1 MQDRNE
7 LITVIIPVYK
17 VEKYLDRCMET
28 VLSQTY
34 SNLEIILV
42 DDGSP
47 DTCPQLCDEYAV
59 KDARVKVIHKENGG
73 LSDARNVAIDIAKGK
88 YIGFVD
94 SDDYIQNDMFEKLYC
109 AAKEYNADIVI
120 CGHYVERK
128 DTLSIEE
135 KPYDE
140 IVVYNSIEAQTEL
153 IKDINMKS
161 YAWDKLYKAE
171 LFNGVRYPKGRNY
184 EDIATTYLL
193 YENSNRI
200 CRIPELLYYYQ
211 IREDSIS
218 FSNSDEK
225 WYENCSAI
233 VESCMERYN
242 YYANKAEQDN
252 SYIELKM
259 LALAELLP
267 NVYECIRV
275 GYSISRKES
284 LPYFKGILKDNAGT
298 IEADSFISSKD
309 KKLVKLYS
317 ANDMIYYGMR
327 GLRNLSKSLNKI
339 ISHARNVQRQLKV
352 SMKVIKNGNTDFAL
366 APGEKYRILYFEL
379 PCFDNLGDHAIAYT
393 TTTFLQN
400 YVKRNPDYQLFVIH
414 GWDMPKVIHLFKR
427 NAHPE
432 DIVICQG
439 GGNMG
444 SMYDFAETMRQKV
457 LKTFASSRI
466 IIMPQTVYFSQDED
480 GQRKKTKYCKV
491 YNSCT
496 NLTIFAR
503 DHQSYMMMKEL
514 YTVDIQEMTD
524 IVASYDASEFA
535 SESRKG
541 IILCLRSDAES
552 AFRTEDKKLL
562 YSLCRNV
569 AENIHVTDTCTKEE
583 IAEEY
588 REMELHSKW
597 STFGKARLVV
607 TDRLH
612 GMIFSLITKTPCVVL
627 GNNHHK
633 VRETYNTL
641 AKCDYLYY
649 CSDISDAGKIIS
661 EAYNAPLPEKR
672 TDFSTE
678 YEKLEH
684 AIAGTLKELN

>member
-1 MQDRNE
+1 MHDKNE
-7 LITVIIPVYK
+7 KITVIIPIYK
-17 VEKYLDRCMET
+17 VEKYLDRCMKT
-28 VLSQTY
+28 VLAQTY

-47 DTCPQLCDEYAV
+47 DTCPKLCDEYAV

-73 LSDARNVAIDIAKGK
+73 LSDARNVAIDIAQGK

-94 SDDYIQNDMFEKLYC
+94 SDDYIQNDMFEKMYY

-128 DTLSIEE
+128 NTLSIEE

-140 IVVYNSIEAQTEL
+140 VVVYDSIEAQTEL
-153 IKDINMKS
+153 IKDTNMKS

-171 LFNGVRYPKGRNY
+171 LFDGVRYPKGRNY

-193 YENSNRI
+193 FENSNRI

-218 FSNSDEK
+218 YNNSIEK
-225 WYENCSAI
+225 WFENCKAI
-233 VESCMERYN
+233 VESCYERYN
-242 YYANKAEQDN
+242 YYVNKTKQN
-252 SYIELKM
+252 KIYGELEK
-259 LALAELLP
+259 LALAELIP
-267 NVYECIRV
+267 NIYECIRV
-275 GYSISRKES
+275 GYSIGKKEQ
-284 LPYFKGILKDNAGT
+284 LQYYKNILVDNKNT
-298 IEADSFISSKD
+298 ILIDNFISSRN
-309 KKLVKLYS
+309 KKLVKFYS
-317 ANDMIYYGMR
+317 SNDFVHFCIGIFRRMR
-327 GLRNLSKSLNKI
+327 KLFSKPVTHVKWYI
-339 ISHARNVQRQLKV
+339 RQLKA
-352 SMKVIKNGNTDFAL
+352 SFYVIKNGNTDYAL
-366 APGEKYRILYFEL
+366 AQGKKYRILYFEL

-393 TTTFLQN
+393 TTAFLEN
-400 YVKRNPDYQLFVIH
+400 YVKKHPDYQLFVIH

-427 NAHPE
+427 DAHPK

-466 IIMPQTVYFSQDED
+466 IIMPQTVYFSKDED
-480 GQRKKTKYCKV
+480 GQKKKTKYCKV
-491 YNSCT
+491 YNSCN

-503 DHQSYMMMKEL
+503 DHQSYIMMKEL
-514 YTVDIQEMTD
+514 FTVDIQEMTD

-535 SESRKG
+535 SENRKG
-541 IILCLRSDAES
+541 ILLCLRSDAES
-552 AFRTEDKKLL
+552 AFKTEDKKLL

-569 AENIHVTDTCTKEE
+569 AENVHVTDTCTKEE
-583 IAEEY
+583 IAEEN

-597 STFGKARLVV
+597 SIFGKARLVV

-661 EAYNAPLPEKR
+661 EAYNAPLPDSR
-672 TDFSTE
+672 TDFSVQ

-684 AIAGTLKELN
+684 AIAGTLKDLK